1 MEISRPGGVEHM
13 GVMDREWF
21 HEGRDERMKAAQRSP
36 SGRVPRWALDDALG
50 APSDP
55 SPWRAAPTYG
65 PTTSGRAPTGP
76 QASTSGRVPS
86 GRPPTRRRPARAR
99 GHWRRRLGTVAGL
112 ALVASLYATPSL
124 FDRFV
129 LPVALPYLPGADM
142 PPRGVE
148 AGEVPL
154 GTPPPAPASTA
165 FALMESPVEDQP
177 WVAYDPCRPVH
188 YVVRPDNAPDGSEGL
203 VREAVAAVSAA
214 TGLQFVD
221 DGPTTEA
228 PTEERDLYQP
238 ELYGKS
244 WVPVLITWTSDTEIP
259 GLAGDVAGLGGSDYA
274 QAPGQPL
281 VYVGG
286 QVQLDAPD
294 AVESLCYPDGRAYLR
309 ATIMH
314 ELAHV
319 VGLDH
324 VDDPG
329 ELMYAEN
336 VGRVSFGEGDLAGL
350 ALLGAGPCVPG
361 L

>member
-1 MEISRPGGVEHM
+1 MVLI
-13 GVMDREWF
+13 
-21 HEGRDERMKAAQRSP
+21 AA
-36 SGRVPRWALDDALG
+36 
-50 APSDP
+50 
-55 SPWRAAPTYG
+55 
-65 PTTSGRAPTGP
+65 
-76 QASTSGRVPS
+76 
-86 GRPPTRRRPARAR
+86 
-99 GHWRRRLGTVAGL
+99 
-112 ALVASLYATPSL
+112 LYATPSL

-129 LPVALPYLPGADM
+129 LPVALPYLPGADV

-148 AGEVPL
+148 AGDAPL

-165 FALMESPVEDQP
+165 FSLMESPVEEQE

-188 YVVRPDNAPDGSEGL
+188 YVVRPDSAPVGSEGL
-203 VREAVAAVSAA
+203 VQEAVAAVSAA
-214 TGLQFVD
+214 TGLQFID
-221 DGPTTEA
+221 DGATTEA
-228 PTEERDLYQP
+228 PSEDRDLYQP
-238 ELYGKS
+238 ELYGKT
-244 WVPVLITWTSDTEIP
+244 WVPVLITWTSEAEIP
-259 GLAGDVAGLGGSDYA
+259 RLAGDIAGLGGSDYA
-274 QAPGQPL
+274 QTPGQPL

-294 AVESLCYPDGRAYLR
+294 AVESLRYPDGRAYLR

-329 ELMYAEN
+329 QLMYEQN

-350 ALLGAGPCVPG
+350 ALLGSGPCAPG

>member
-1 MEISRPGGVEHM
+1 M
-13 GVMDREWF
+13 
-21 HEGRDERMKAAQRSP
+21 
-36 SGRVPRWALDDALG
+36 
-50 APSDP
+50 
-55 SPWRAAPTYG
+55 T
-65 PTTSGRAPTGP
+65 
-76 QASTSGRVPS
+76 
-86 GRPPTRRRPARAR
+86 
-99 GHWRRRLGTVAGL
+99 GL
-112 ALVASLYATPSL
+112 ALLAGLYATPSL

-129 LPVALPYLPGADM
+129 LPVALPYLPGADV

-148 AGEVPL
+148 AGESPL

-165 FALMESPVEDQP
+165 FALMDSPVEDQQ

-188 YVVRPDNAPDGSEGL
+188 YVVRPDNAPAGSEGL
-203 VREAVAAVSAA
+203 VQEAVAAVSAA

-221 DGPTTEA
+221 DGLTTEA

-244 WVPVLITWTSDTEIP
+244 WVPVLITWTSEAEIP
-259 GLAGDVAGLGGSDYA
+259 GLAGDIAGLGGSDYA

-294 AVESLCYPDGRAYLR
+294 AAESLRYPDGRAYLR